1 METRQQSKTAS
12 FTIQGRLSGLNEYTA
27 ACRSNCYAGAN
38 MKKKNERMVES
49 SIFEQLRGVKFDN
62 KVSIS
67 YTWYEKNKRRDLD
80 NIAFAK
86 KFIQDALVKMGVLQ
100 GDGWQHI
107 IQFTDDFKVDK
118 NNPRIEVIITE
129 NKESEE

>member
-1 METRQQSKTAS
+1 MSEIKQLAR
-12 FTIQGRLSGLNEYTA
+12 FTIYGRLSGLNEYTA

-38 MKKKNERMVES
+38 MKKKNERIVES
-49 SIFEQLRGVKFDN
+49 SIFEQLRGVEFSD
-62 KVSIS
+62 KVEIN

-86 KFIQDALVKMGVLQ
+86 KFIQDALVKMGVLK

-107 IQFTDDFKVDK
+107 VRFTDNFKIDK
-118 NNPRIEVIITE
+118 DNPRIEVEIIE
-129 NKESEE
+129 A